1 MKNQRGFV
9 TIEIILVVL
18 IISLSATLVVPNMA
32 RMVDVAQVDYEMKFL
47 LSQIDYARSLNK
59 NIHYNPEIFNYTL
72 SLDNGHQLKINI
84 DELIVAA
91 SEKSVGKEIVFQ
103 EGVEPMSENLNDS
116 ANLETNLDTVR
127 KYIAMYEAVFGEDDL
142 VTALSKNVENLS
154 EAVSQREVLQTTYD
168 GLLGHWINTDDFYI
182 TQKLENQS
190 DNILHSIAESIL
202 GYDVT
207 KSTSDWVGKN
217 VLEYGMSGDD
227 TYVIRYQCYASA

>member
-84 DELIVAA
+84 DEHLNRYTIVQNGKDFSEPHELPQDFLI
-91 SEKSVGKEIVFQ
+91 SCEKNLPNQIIAGESYSGHIKISSRYKVNRYLICNSVGRWR
-103 EGVEPMSENLNDS
+103 GD
-116 ANLETNLDTVR
+116 
-127 KYIAMYEAVFGEDDL
+127 
-142 VTALSKNVENLS
+142 
-154 EAVSQREVLQTTYD
+154 
-168 GLLGHWINTDDFYI
+168 I
-182 TQKLENQS
+182 TPPK
-190 DNILHSIAESIL
+190 
-202 GYDVT
+202 
-207 KSTSDWVGKN
+207 
-217 VLEYGMSGDD
+217 
-227 TYVIRYQCYASA
+227 